1 MYNKRSI
8 GKKAES
14 LAALFLKQKNFE
26 IIERNYYS
34 ESGEI
39 DIIAKDRKNVWHFV
53 EVKSKRLGSKFGTP
67 EEAVDEVK
75 QKRII
80 KTVEVYL
87 EENRLDDVKVSL
99 DIVVIVFNRYYRVVR
114 IELLKGDFE

>member
-14 LAALFLKQKNFE
+14 LAALFLKQKGFE
-26 IIERNYYS
+26 IVEQNYNARV
-34 ESGEI
+34 GEI
-39 DIIAKDRKNVWHFV
+39 DIIAKDRKNIWHFV
-53 EVKSKRLGSKFGTP
+53 EVKSKRLGSKFGMP

-75 QKRII
+75 QERII